1 MGNSILL
8 VLAMLGLT
16 AMVAEVYAANM
27 PVFPPPRD
35 FKTDGVWYMQ
45 LPIRITAPPELQP
58 AADLLQKELQALMGK
73 HSVSPQGK
81 TLISLQM
88 SPEQLTR
95 EEEYLIEAGRGQIA
109 IRCRDVQGAFW
120 AVHTLRQVLTSSSVE
135 RTPQGWKLPQFS
147 VRDYPETPHRGFM
160 IQAAWASDIHAIRT
174 MVELLARMKV
184 RYVAIEFGSQLVL
197 DYDPK
202 IATGA
207 RFSKKQAKELI
218 EYARSLGLEPIGYL
232 NLLGH
237 LERAYQKPPYTNHG
251 GIMIQ
256 DEQVYE
262 RFVFPILSE
271 MLDVYGQVR
280 WFHAGM
286 DEAWDLFEWLSRQGY
301 DSATLL
307 AQHIRRV
314 HEYLQARGVRLIIWH
329 DMLFAPELEKEL
341 GAPVG
346 PANGG
351 APRNTSAAIDELPK
365 SVILNYWFY
374 DPLPAYPAL
383 DWLQRKG
390 FEVWASPWQT
400 PFSLV
405 RYAQSRAAPTL
416 GTIWADPPG
425 PLTDAAFLAVPVMY
439 AWAAWNPAS
448 APAETVPELKV
459 QQQAVEAALRALWGR
474 PRLGTDAQQAI
485 LILPER
491 KSIRYLNLPDQ
502 LDNAPEQIYG
512 VPLDLSAP
520 LQLSAVET
528 DTSAD
533 LRRAK
538 TVVLPDGRKVALD
551 GVNKWRGEDELIL
564 FTGDL
569 PSTGTNVHGGEALFS
584 PRGQLVSSGGYGG
597 GNRTIPA
604 GGFALSAHM
613 GPSSQKYHAIMSLR
627 LGDFVQ
633 ILDEEG
639 NRLLSSTVRLRL
651 SDGSQ
656 HTVDVQQ
663 PELSK
668 SLTERSRWSISLNER
683 LRRFYFVVA
692 TQHEMPALQTVGE
705 FIIRYQDGSE
715 AVVPIR
721 AQAESSSSRVTGFV
735 LPDGNNRWFAWRH
748 GLAAPILV
756 KEWSNPTPEKLI
768 SELVFAPTVE
778 GLLAGLHLKGI
789 TAEGLE

>member
-1 MGNSILL
+1 MGNSPLL
-8 VLAMLGLT
+8 ALAMLGLT
-16 AMVAEVYAANM
+16 AVAGAGWAANI
-27 PVFPPPRD
+27 PVFPPPREW
-35 FKTDGVWYMQ
+35 KTGGVWYMQ
-45 LPIRITAPPELQP
+45 MPIRITAPPQLQP
-58 AADLLQKELQALMGK
+58 AANLLRKDLQALLGK
-73 HSVSPQGK
+73 QSVSAQGK
-81 TLISLQM
+81 TVISLQL

-95 EEEYLIEAGRGQIA
+95 EEEYLVEADGERIA
-109 IRCRDVQGAFW
+109 VRCHDLQGAFW

-135 RTPQGWKLPQFS
+135 RTAQGWKMPVFR
-147 VRDYPETPHRGFM
+147 VRDWPETPHRGFM
-160 IQAAWASDIHAIRT
+160 IQAAWASDIGTIRT

-207 RFSKKQAKELI
+207 HWSKKQAKEVI
-218 EYARSLGLEPIGYL
+218 EYARSLGLEPIAYL

-237 LERAYQKPPYTNHG
+237 LERAYQRPPYTYHG
-251 GIMIQ
+251 GILIQ

-271 MLDVYGQVR
+271 MLELYGQVR

-286 DEAWDLFEWLSRQGY
+286 DEAWDLFEWLSKQGY

-314 HEYLQARGVRLIIWH
+314 HDYLQARGVRLIIWH

-351 APRNTSAAIDELPK
+351 APRNTSAALDKIPK

-405 RYAQSRAAPTL
+405 RYAQSRGAPTM

-425 PLTDAAFLAVPVMY
+425 CLTDPAFLAVPVMY

-448 APAETVPELKV
+448 APADTVPELKV
-459 QQQAVEAALRALWGR
+459 QQQAIEAALRALWGR
-474 PRLGTDAQQAI
+474 PRLGTDVQQVL
-485 LILPER
+485 LIQPER
-491 KSIRYLNLPDQ
+491 KSIHRLRLPDQ
-502 LDNAPEQIYG
+502 LSDVPEQLYG
-512 VPLDLSAP
+512 VPFDFSAP
-520 LQLSAVET
+520 LQLSAIET
-528 DTSAD
+528 DTSTD

-538 TVVLPDGRKVALD
+538 RVVLPDGRKIPLD
-551 GVNKWRGEDELIL
+551 GVNKWRGEDDLIL
-564 FTGDL
+564 YTGDL
-569 PSTGTNVHGGEALFS
+569 PSTGTNVYGGEALFS
-584 PRGQLVSSGGYGG
+584 SRGQLVSSGGYGG

-639 NRLLSSTVRLRL
+639 NPLLSSTVRVRL

-656 HTVDVQQ
+656 HMVDVQQ

-692 TQHEMPALQTVGE
+692 TQQEVPALRTVGE

-715 AVVPIR
+715 VVVPIR
-721 AQAESSSSRVTGFV
+721 AQAESSTSRVTGFI
-735 LPDGNNRWFAWRH
+735 LPDGNNRWFAWRD
-748 GLAAPILV
+748 GQASPILV
-756 KEWSNPTPEKLI
+756 KEWSNPNPDKVV
-768 SELVFAPTVE
+768 SELMFAPTAD
-778 GLLAGLHLKGI
+778 GLLAGVWLHAT
-789 TAEGLE
+789 TAEGMD

>member
-1 MGNSILL
+1 
-8 VLAMLGLT
+8 
-16 AMVAEVYAANM
+16 
-27 PVFPPPRD
+27 
-35 FKTDGVWYMQ
+35 
-45 LPIRITAPPELQP
+45 
-58 AADLLQKELQALMGK
+58 
-73 HSVSPQGK
+73 
-81 TLISLQM
+81 
-88 SPEQLTR
+88 
-95 EEEYLIEAGRGQIA
+95 
-109 IRCRDVQGAFW
+109 
-120 AVHTLRQVLTSSSVE
+120 
-135 RTPQGWKLPQFS
+135 
-147 VRDYPETPHRGFM
+147 
-160 IQAAWASDIHAIRT
+160 
-174 MVELLARMKV
+174 
-184 RYVAIEFGSQLVL
+184 
-197 DYDPK
+197 
-202 IATGA
+202 
-207 RFSKKQAKELI
+207 
-218 EYARSLGLEPIGYL
+218 
-232 NLLGH
+232 
-237 LERAYQKPPYTNHG
+237 
-251 GIMIQ
+251 
-256 DEQVYE
+256 
-262 RFVFPILSE
+262 
-271 MLDVYGQVR
+271 
-280 WFHAGM
+280 
-286 DEAWDLFEWLSRQGY
+286 
-301 DSATLL
+301 
-307 AQHIRRV
+307 
-314 HEYLQARGVRLIIWH
+314 
-329 DMLFAPELEKEL
+329 
-341 GAPVG
+341 
-346 PANGG
+346 
-351 APRNTSAAIDELPK
+351 
-365 SVILNYWFY
+365 
-374 DPLPAYPAL
+374 
-383 DWLQRKG
+383 
-390 FEVWASPWQT
+390 
-400 PFSLV
+400 
-405 RYAQSRAAPTL
+405 
-416 GTIWADPPG
+416 
-425 PLTDAAFLAVPVMY
+425 
-439 AWAAWNPAS
+439 
-448 APAETVPELKV
+448 
-459 QQQAVEAALRALWGR
+459 
-474 PRLGTDAQQAI
+474 
-485 LILPER
+485 
-491 KSIRYLNLPDQ
+491 
-502 LDNAPEQIYG
+502 
-512 VPLDLSAP
+512 LSAP

-613 GPSSQKYHAIMSLR
+613 GASSQKYHAIMSLR

>member
-1 MGNSILL
+1 MRVVLCGLL
-8 VLAMLGLT
+8 VFGWLMMAMFAHATPLGI
-16 AMVAEVYAANM
+16 
-27 PVFPPPRD
+27 FPPPREVEV
-35 FKTDGVWYMQ
+35 GEAWH
-45 LPIRITAPPELQP
+45 LRIPVRIIASPELQR
-58 AADLLQKELQALMGK
+58 AARLLRSELQALLGK
-73 HSVSPQGK
+73 NAVSATG
-81 TLISLQM
+81 TTIVYLQL
-88 SPEQLTR
+88 SPKQVKR
-95 EEEYLIEAGRGQIA
+95 EEEYLIEASDGQIA
-109 IRCRDVQGAFW
+109 IRCRDLPGAFW
-120 AVHTLRQVLTSSSVE
+120 AVHTLRQVLTSGRVE
-135 RTPQGWKLPQFS
+135 RTPDGWRLPAFT
-147 VRDYPETPHRGFM
+147 VRDYPETPFRAFM
-160 IQAAWASDIHAIRT
+160 IQAAWAPDIQSIRFV
-174 MVELLARMKV
+174 VELLARMKV

-197 DYDPK
+197 DLDPNM
-202 IATGA
+202 ATGA
-207 RFSKKQAKELI
+207 RFSKRQAKELI
-218 EYARSLGLEPIGYL
+218 EYARSLGIEPIGYL

-237 LERAYQKPPYTNHG
+237 LDRAYQKPPYTNHG

-256 DEQVYE
+256 DEQVYK
-262 RFVFPILSE
+262 RFVFPILNE
-271 MLDVYGQVR
+271 MLEVYGKVR
-280 WFHAGM
+280 WFHGGM
-286 DEAWDLFEWLSRQGY
+286 DEAWELFEWLSREGY

-314 HEYLQARGVRLIIWH
+314 HDYLQARGVRLIIWH

-351 APRNTSAAIDELPK
+351 APRNTSAALDKIPK

-405 RYAQSRAAPTL
+405 RYAQSRGAPTM

-425 PLTDAAFLAVPVMY
+425 CLTDPAFLAVPVMY

-448 APAETVPELKV
+448 APADTVPELKV
-459 QQQAVEAALRALWGR
+459 QQQAIEAALRALWGR
-474 PRLGTDAQQAI
+474 PRLGTDVQQVL
-485 LILPER
+485 LIQPER
-491 KSIRYLNLPDQ
+491 KSIHRLRLPDQ
-502 LDNAPEQIYG
+502 LSDVPEQLYG
-512 VPLDLSAP
+512 VPFDFSAP
-520 LQLSAVET
+520 LQLSAIET
-528 DTSAD
+528 DTSTD

-538 TVVLPDGRKVALD
+538 SVVLPDGRKIPLD
-551 GVNKWRGEDELIL
+551 GVNKWRGEDDLIL
-564 FTGDL
+564 YTGDL
-569 PSTGTNVHGGEALFS
+569 PSTGTNVYGGEALFS
-584 PRGQLVSSGGYGG
+584 SRGQLVSSGGYGG

-692 TQHEMPALQTVGE
+692 TQQEVPALRTVGE

-715 AVVPIR
+715 VVVPIR
-721 AQAESSSSRVTGFV
+721 AQAESSTSRVTGFI
-735 LPDGNNRWFAWRH
+735 LPDGNNRWFAWRDTPEQ
-748 GLAAPILV
+748 PILV
-756 KEWSNPTPEKLI
+756 REWTNPNADKVI
-768 SELVFAPTVE
+768 SELVFLPSAE
-778 GLLAGLHLKGI
+778 GLLAGLQLQGI
-789 TAEGLE
+789 TAEKVD

>member
-1 MGNSILL
+1 MRVVLCGLL
-8 VLAMLGLT
+8 VFGWLMMAMFAHATPLGI
-16 AMVAEVYAANM
+16 
-27 PVFPPPRD
+27 FPPPREVEV
-35 FKTDGVWYMQ
+35 GEAWHLR
-45 LPIRITAPPELQP
+45 LPIRIVAPSELQR
-58 AADLLQKELQALMGK
+58 AARFLRSELQALFGK
-73 HSVSPQGK
+73 NAVSAKGK
-81 TLISLQM
+81 TIVSLQL
-88 SPEQLTR
+88 SPKQLTR
-95 EEEYLIEAGRGQIA
+95 EEEYLIEADGGRIS
-109 IRCRDVQGAFW
+109 IRCHDLQGAFW
-120 AVHTLRQVLTSSSVE
+120 AGHTLRQVLTSGTMW
-135 RTPQGWKLPQFS
+135 RTPKGWKLPAFTI
-147 VRDYPETPHRGFM
+147 RDYPESPHRAFM
-160 IQAAWASDIHAIRT
+160 IQAAWAPDIRAIRA

-197 DYDPK
+197 DLDPNM
-202 IATGA
+202 ATGA
-207 RFSKKQAKELI
+207 RFSKRQAKELI
-218 EYARSLGLEPIGYL
+218 EYARSLGIEPIGYL

-237 LERAYQKPPYTNHG
+237 LDRAYQKPPYTNHG

-256 DEQVYE
+256 DGSVYE
-262 RFVFPILSE
+262 RFIFPILDE
-271 MLDVYGQVR
+271 MLDVNGKVR
-280 WFHAGM
+280 WFHCGM
-286 DEAWDLFEWLSRQGY
+286 DEAWELFEWLSREGY

-314 HEYLQARGVRLIIWH
+314 HDYLQARGVRLVIWH
-329 DMLFAPELEKEL
+329 DMLFAPELEKEV
-341 GAPVG
+341 GAPIG

-351 APRNTSAAIDELPK
+351 APRNTSAALDKIPK

-405 RYAQSRAAPTL
+405 RYAQSRGAPTM

-425 PLTDAAFLAVPVMY
+425 CLTDPAFLAVPVMY

-448 APAETVPELKV
+448 APADTVPELKV
-459 QQQAVEAALRALWGR
+459 QQQAIEAALRALWGR
-474 PRLGTDAQQAI
+474 PRLGTDVQQVL
-485 LILPER
+485 LIQPER
-491 KSIRYLNLPDQ
+491 KSIHRLRLPDQ
-502 LDNAPEQIYG
+502 LSDVPEQLYG
-512 VPLDLSAP
+512 VPFDFSAP
-520 LQLSAVET
+520 LQLSAIET
-528 DTSAD
+528 DTSTD

-538 TVVLPDGRKVALD
+538 SVVLPDGRQIPLD
-551 GVNKWRGEDELIL
+551 GVNKWRGEDDLIL
-564 FTGDL
+564 YTGDL
-569 PSTGTNVHGGEALFS
+569 PSTGTNVYGGEALFS
-584 PRGQLVSSGGYGG
+584 SRGQLVSSGGYGG

-639 NRLLSSTVRLRL
+639 NPLLSSTVRVRL

-656 HTVDVQQ
+656 HMVDVQQ

-692 TQHEMPALQTVGE
+692 TQQEVPALRTVGE

-715 AVVPIR
+715 VVVPIR
-721 AQAESSSSRVTGFV
+721 AQAESSTSRVTGFI
-735 LPDGNNRWFAWRH
+735 LPDGNNRWFAWRDTPEQ
-748 GLAAPILV
+748 PILV
-756 KEWSNPTPEKLI
+756 REWTNPNADKVI
-768 SELVFAPTVE
+768 SELVFLPSAE
-778 GLLAGLHLKGI
+778 GLLAGLQLQGI
-789 TAEGLE
+789 TAEKVD